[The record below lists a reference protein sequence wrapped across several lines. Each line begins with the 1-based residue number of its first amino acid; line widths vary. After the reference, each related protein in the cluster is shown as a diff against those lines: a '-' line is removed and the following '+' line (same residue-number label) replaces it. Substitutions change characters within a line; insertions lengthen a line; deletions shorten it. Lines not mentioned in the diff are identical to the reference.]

1 MTQDNQECP
10 KMNTANSVDS
20 FTCPEFLAMERTII
34 DDFVDCTRE
43 ACEEAETCVKELD
56 NDGGAAYVHRLFR
69 AMHSLKGNCQM
80 VGLTPFVE
88 LLHRVEEIV
97 ARVRAEQDPYFR
109 ELGEFLLLAIDE
121 VEDLLN
127 HLIAHGSTSD
137 VRRKKLYE
145 LCDTLQ
151 KSSSRGFQPQQF
163 KEAIALL
170 DGKVSSKEP
179 VSKSPRVMLELQ
191 DDMLMMRK
199 FAQQIDNLS
208 IYRKNRS
215 EQAAQLTASLNEALG
230 NPVDARQLQAAS
242 LMHDV
247 GMSFIPHS
255 IFNKEG
261 GLSREELKIVQEHVV
276 TGSQMLLRFGGWDE
290 AARIVLDHH
299 ERYDGYGYP
308 NGLAGKNIH
317 PGARMLAIVD
327 TFCSITNERSDRSYK
342 RSLLSAISEI
352 NANIESQFDPQM
364 VEMFNDVVRKLIAKQ

>member
-1 MTQDNQECP
+1 
-10 KMNTANSVDS
+10 MNTANSVDS
-20 FTCPEFLAMERTII
+20 FTCPEFLGMERTII
-34 DDFVDCTRE
+34 DDFVDCMRE
-43 ACEEAETCVKELD
+43 ACEEAEACVKELN
-56 NDGGAAYVHRLFR
+56 NDGGTAYVHRLFR

-97 ARVRAEQDPYFR
+97 ARVRAEQAPYFR

-127 HLIAHGSTSD
+127 DLIANGSTSD

-145 LCDTLQ
+145 LCDALQ
-151 KSSSRGFQPQQF
+151 KSGNQDFQPQQF
-163 KEAIALL
+163 KDAIALL
-170 DGKVSSKEP
+170 DGKVSSKDASGRAP
-179 VSKSPRVMLELQ
+179 KVLLELQ
-191 DDMLMMRK
+191 DDMLMMHR
-199 FAQQIDNLS
+199 FAQQIDHLS

-215 EQAAQLTASLNEALG
+215 EQAAQLTQSLNEALG
-230 NPVDARQLQAAS
+230 FPVDARQLEAAS

-308 NGLAGKNIH
+308 NGLKGLEIH
-317 PGARMLAIVD
+317 AGARMLAIVD

-352 NANIESQFDPQM
+352 NANIESQFDPRM
-364 VEMFNDVVRKLIAKQ
+364 VETFNDVVRKLIARQ

>member
-1 MTQDNQECP
+1 
-10 KMNTANSVDS
+10 MNTATSVDS
-20 FTCPEFLAMERTII
+20 FTCPEFLAMERSII

-43 ACEEAETCVKELD
+43 ACEEAEVCVKEL
-56 NDGGAAYVHRLFR
+56 NNQGGTAYVHRLFR

-80 VGLTPFVE
+80 VGLIPFVE
-88 LLHRVEEIV
+88 LLHKVEEIV

-127 HLIAHGSTSD
+127 DLIANGHTSD

-145 LCDTLQ
+145 LCDALQ
-151 KSSSRGFQPQQF
+151 KTSSKGFQAQQF
-163 KEAIALL
+163 KDGIALL
-170 DGKVSSKEP
+170 DGKVANKENTP
-179 VSKSPRVMLELQ
+179 KTPRVLLELS
-191 DDMLMMRK
+191 DDMAMMYK

-215 EQAAQLTASLNEALG
+215 EQAAQLTEALNEAMGL
-230 NPVDARQLQAAS
+230 PVDARQLKAAS

-247 GMSFIPHS
+247 GMGFIPHS
-255 IFNKEG
+255 IFNKEA
-261 GLSREELKIVQEHVV
+261 GLSREEQKIVQEHVV
-276 TGSQMLLRFGGWDE
+276 TASQILLRFGDWDE

-299 ERYDGYGYP
+299 ERYDGSGYP
-308 NGLAGKNIH
+308 NGLQGQQIH
-317 PGARMLAIVD
+317 AGARMLAIVD

-352 NANIESQFDPQM
+352 NANIESQFDAAM
-364 VEMFNDVVRKLIAKQ
+364 VEVFNDVVRKLIAKQ